1 MVQWRL
7 ARVPVDTD
15 TLLEDSLVTN
25 LVRFMMTLM
34 MTLMRIMM
42 RIVMNLGW
50 PASMESSS
58 RK

>member
-1 MVQWRL
+1 M

-15 TLLEDSLVTN
+15 TLLEDSLVMN
-25 LVRFMMTLM
+25 LVRIMMSLMMTLM
-34 MTLMRIMM
+34 MTLM

>member
-1 MVQWRL
+1 M

-15 TLLEDSLVTN
+15 TLLEDSLVMN
-25 LVRFMMTLM
+25 LVRIMMALM
-34 MTLMRIMM
+34 MTLMIMMMM